1 MKKTYSVNR
10 LINSVSTS
18 NINKIRN
25 ITNSS
30 NVGKQ
35 QIILQSC
42 CFFDYQRSQ
51 TPNTPHTPHP
61 SHKKINYFDMK
72 YRKRLDSEIIS
83 YSKNYRNVYLQ
94 TKMNLDKI
102 KSKIDEIQKN
112 NSEKNSSGKEKL
124 KKENKALK
132 ETINNL
138 ILQLDK
144 VFYLAETSKNN
155 EMDLMESNN
164 NNKQEMKLLKSKI
177 DTLTTEKEELLK
189 QIKGQDKS
197 LNNSKTESIQTKKI
211 GINKRIQNSQNLGK
225 RYITHNLSNKN
236 NKNFFTENKELD
248 NKKYLDIINKLN
260 QENVELKNKLN
271 EQGENE
277 NEKEENYKN
286 LLEENN
292 NLKQDINELKI
303 INRKYEEENNSSKML
318 DLMQENNEKTLKLV
332 FNSFLSLNK
341 FSYFFCK
348 LL

>member
-10 LINSVSTS
+10 LINSVSSS

-25 ITNSS
+25 LTNSP

-72 YRKRLDSEIIS
+72 YKKRLDSEIIS
-83 YSKNYRNVYLQ
+83 YNKNYRNVYLQ

-138 ILQLDK
+138 ILQLDT
-144 VFYLAETSKNN
+144 VFHFAESAKNN
-155 EMDLMESNN
+155 EMDLIESKN
-164 NNKQEMKLLKSKI
+164 NNKQEMKLLKYKI
-177 DTLTTEKEELLK
+177 DTLIIEKEELLK

-197 LNNSKTESIQTKKI
+197 LNNCMTESNQSSQTKKI
-211 GINKRIQNSQNLGK
+211 GINKRIKNSQNLGK
-225 RYITHNLSNKN
+225 KYITSNSSNRNSKN
-236 NKNFFTENKELD
+236 YFTENKELD
-248 NKKYLDIINKLN
+248 NKKYIDIINSLK
-260 QENVELKNKLN
+260 QENVKLKNKLN
-271 EQGENE
+271 EQSENE

-286 LLEENN
+286 LLEENF
-292 NLKQDINELKI
+292 NLKQDINEL
-303 INRKYEEENNSSKML
+303 
-318 DLMQENNEKTLKLV
+318 
-332 FNSFLSLNK
+332 
-341 FSYFFCK
+341 
-348 LL
+348 

>member
-10 LINSVSTS
+10 LINSVSS
-18 NINKIRN
+18 SSINKIRN
-25 ITNSS
+25 LTNSP

-51 TPNTPHTPHP
+51 TPTTPHTPHP

-72 YRKRLDSEIIS
+72 YKKRFDSDIIS
-83 YSKNYRNVYLQ
+83 CSKNYRNVYLQ

-144 VFYLAETSKNN
+144 VFYLAETAKNN

-177 DTLTTEKEELLK
+177 DTLTIEKEELLK

-197 LNNSKTESIQTKKI
+197 SNNCKTESNQTKKI
-211 GINKRIQNSQNLGK
+211 GINKKIKNSQNLGK
-225 RYITHNLSNKN
+225 RYITHNSSNIN
-236 NKNFFTENKELD
+236 NKNYFTENKELD

-260 QENVELKNKLN
+260 QENVKLKNKLN
-271 EQGENE
+271 EQSENE

-318 DLMQENNEKTLKLV
+318 DLMQENNE
-332 FNSFLSLNK
+332 
-341 FSYFFCK
+341 
-348 LL
+348 